1 MKHLKYAVYLSL
13 VLGFLMAFQSC
24 GNKKTTALEK
34 AYNMAVEAKDY
45 TTATQLLT
53 QWVCTDTTISNWAY
67 DSLSYYHYFYNASNP
82 NVVRDPKTAMYYT
95 DKGLKYNPKS
105 NNLRELKAKLLL
117 EQGKDTASLVLF
129 RDLWQDTK
137 ENTYW
142 WDMCFVEMARGNILA
157 ADSMITLALENPSAS
172 KGEVRMEHI
181 QARVKESV
189 PSKAAYIYL
198 QALIFQSKN
207 DIMGA
212 ATAYQAALKI
222 FPNFYAARQGII
234 DLQRMVSQQRR

>member
-1 MKHLKYAVYLSL
+1 MKPVKFAFLITIIAGIALSI
-13 VLGFLMAFQSC
+13 QSC
-24 GNKKTTALEK
+24 GNKQASPLEK

-45 TTATQLLT
+45 TSATQLLT
-53 QWVCTDTTISNWAY
+53 QWVCTDSTISHWAY
-67 DSLSYYHYFYNASNP
+67 DSLSYYHYFYNGANP
-82 NVVRDPKTAMYYT
+82 NVVRDPKTAMFYV
-95 DKGLKYNPKS
+95 DKGLKYNSKS

-117 EQGKDTASLVLF
+117 EQGKDTASLILF

-157 ADSMITLALENPSAS
+157 ADSMITLAIDNTSAS

-198 QALIFQSKN
+198 QALIYQSKG
-207 DIMGA
+207 DAMGA

-234 DLQRMVSQQRR
+234 DLQRMVSQRR